1 MSEIKYPNIFSP
13 IRIGNVT
20 FRNRIWSAPAG
31 VHLLQGREIYPNEH
45 SCAYYFA
52 KARGGAAC
60 ITYSAMNMDV
70 DMPYDGIHACENI
83 LKEESHRFFSE
94 FTSGI
99 HSCGA
104 KVSLELLAFT
114 HHGFDKDGNRIS
126 YSVNGGWDEDEE
138 TTAFTREELERLAK
152 RYGDVAEAAVACGFD
167 MILIHSGHGLYLSQF
182 LSKELNKRTDEFGG
196 SLENRTRFINMI
208 LDEIR
213 GRVGNKLL
221 IEVRISGD
229 ELFGEGG
236 NHVED
241 CIEILENI
249 QDKIDLAHVSNG
261 SFMSDTENITH
272 PTEFLEEGC
281 NAYLAKAVKQSGRI
295 HIPVLTLGAFSSPD
309 KIEQVLANG
318 EADIVAMARGLIA
331 DADRVNKW
339 REGREDECIPC
350 IRCFNCLNYRI
361 SPIFSCSVNPT
372 VGRESRLP
380 YMHSECSSP
389 KKVAI
394 IGGGP
399 AGMQAAITAASRG
412 HEVTLYEKSDR
423 LGGMLTFSEQVS
435 FKQPLADF
443 MHYLIGMT
451 NKHAN
456 VRLNTTATPDLLAN
470 ENYDVIISAIGATAL
485 MPPISGI
492 DMAHVITAEQAYA
505 LDSSVELG
513 NIVVIGGGL
522 VGCETGLHFAKDRGY
537 KGRVTIL
544 EMTDAIAAD
553 EMYLTRDA
561 LIDNLDEYAAYNTG
575 ACVNSIAAGEVSYT
589 DKAGATHSI
598 SADTVIVAAGM
609 VPRAE
614 ESLSFYG
621 VSPRVIEVGD
631 CTRAANVRLATRSG
645 YDAAMMI

>member
-1 MSEIKYPNIFSP
+1 MNEIKYPNIFKP

-20 FRNRIWSAPAG
+20 FKNRIWSAPAG
-31 VHLLQGREIYPNEH
+31 VHLLQGRETYPNEH

-70 DMPYDGIHACENI
+70 DMPYDSIHACENI
-83 LKEESHRFFSE
+83 LKPESHRFFSE

-104 KVSLELLAFT
+104 RVSLELLAFT
-114 HHGFDKDGNRIS
+114 HHGFDADGNRIS

-138 TTAFTREELERLAK
+138 TKAFTREELEKLAQ
-152 RYGDVAEAAVACGFD
+152 RYGDVAEAALACGFD

-213 GRVGNKLL
+213 SRVGNKLL
-221 IEVRISGD
+221 IEVRLSGD
-229 ELFGEGG
+229 ELFENGG
-236 NHVED
+236 NHIED

-281 NAYLAKAVKQSGRI
+281 NAYLAKAVRQSGRI
-295 HIPVLTLGAFSSPD
+295 HIPVLTLGAFQNPD
-309 KIEQVLANG
+309 KIEQILSNG

-339 REGREDECIPC
+339 LEGKEDECIPC
-350 IRCFNCLNYRI
+350 IRCFNCLNYRVA
-361 SPIFSCSVNPT
+361 PIFSCSVNPT

-380 YMHSECSSP
+380 YFSNKCPSP

-412 HEVTLYEKSDR
+412 HIVTIYEKSDR
-423 LGGMLTFSEQVS
+423 LGGMLTFSEKVS

-443 MHYLIGMT
+443 MHYLTGMT
-451 NKHAN
+451 TKHVN
-456 VRLNTTATPDLLAN
+456 VRLNTEVTPDLLAK
-470 ENYDVIISAIGATAL
+470 ENPDVIISAIGATPAI
-485 MPPISGI
+485 PPINGI
-492 DMAHVITAEQAYA
+492 NMDHVITAPGAYS
-505 LDSSVELG
+505 LDESADLG

-522 VGCETGLHFAKDRGY
+522 VGCETALYFAKDLGY
-537 KGRVTIL
+537 KDHVTIL
-544 EMTDAIAAD
+544 EMTADIATD

-561 LIDNLDEYAAYNTG
+561 LIDNLNEYATYITHAK
-575 ACVNSIAAGEVSYT
+575 VNSITADKVIFT
-589 DKAGATHSI
+589 DAVGNSHSV
-598 SADTVIVAAGM
+598 SADTVIIAAGM
-609 VPRAE
+609 TPRAE

-621 VSPRVIEVGD
+621 CAPRIMEIGD
-631 CTRAANVRLATRSG
+631 CTCAANVRLATRSG
-645 YDAAMMI
+645 YDAAMRI